1 MISIMRTI
9 MNIEK
14 LTTIEALENF
24 LNGSQAIA
32 YSVLGSKAENYQ
44 FIREVL
50 VKFSYITR
58 SKKDKGVVRSYLIK
72 LTGYSRQQLTRLI
85 GQHQRTG
92 LLKWQPCRTNGFTC
106 KYSKKDVQLLAK
118 MDELHDTPCG
128 QAVKKL
134 MERAYQIYDET
145 KYQNLSNISVSHL
158 YNLRG
163 SNGYKKQR
171 RTFEKTKS
179 KKCDIGVRKKP
190 RPNGEPGYIRI
201 DTVHQGDQG
210 KQKGV
215 YHINAVDEVTQF
227 EVLCSVEKISEHFLI
242 PVLKVLLDKF
252 PFNIISFHSD
262 NGSEYINK
270 NVAKLLKK
278 LHAEF
283 TKSRSRQTNDNAL
296 AESKNASVVRKILGY
311 QHIPQK
317 WAEELNEFNLKF
329 VYPYINFHRPCFFPE
344 IFTDK
349 KGKQHKKYPAK
360 NMMTPFDKL
369 KSIPN
374 AKKYLKSEVTFEIL
388 EKVAMEMSDNEAA
401 ELLQIER
408 RKLFKKIFE
417 LDRNRA

>member
-1 MISIMRTI
+1 MRAI
-9 MNIEK
+9 MNIEN
-14 LTTIEALENF
+14 LTSIEALENF
-24 LNGSQAIA
+24 LKGNQIVA
-32 YSVLGSKAENYQ
+32 YSVLGDKAEYYQ
-44 FIREVL
+44 FIHKTL
-50 VKFSYITR
+50 VKFSYMTC
-58 SKKDKGVVRSYLIK
+58 SKADKGIVRRYLIK

-85 GQHQRTG
+85 GQYTRTG
-92 LLKWQPCRTNGFTC
+92 RINWRPCRTNGFAC
-106 KYSKKDVQLLAK
+106 KYSQKDVQLLAK
-118 MDELHDTPCG
+118 MDERHDTPCG

-134 MERAYQIYDET
+134 MERAYQIYGET
-145 KYQNLSNISVSHL
+145 GYQNLSNISVAHL

-179 KKCDIGVRKKP
+179 KKCDIGERKKP
-190 RPNGEPGYIRI
+190 QPNGKPGYIRI
-201 DTVHQGDQG
+201 DTVHQGDQD

-227 EVLCSVEKISEHFLI
+227 EVVCSVEKISEQFLI
-242 PVLKVLLDKF
+242 PVLEVLLDKF
-252 PFNIISFHSD
+252 PFKIISFHSD
-262 NGSEYINK
+262 NGSEYINQ

-296 AESKNASVVRKILGY
+296 AESKNASVVRKILGF

-317 WAEELNEFNLKF
+317 WASELNEFNLKF
-329 VYPYINFHRPCFFPE
+329 VFPYINFHRPCFFPE
-344 IFTDK
+344 KFIDE
-349 KGKQHKKYPAK
+349 KGKQRTKYPAK

-374 AKKYLKSEVTFEIL
+374 AKKHLKPDVTFEIL

-401 ELLQIER
+401 ELLQKER
-408 RKLFKKIFE
+408 RKLFNQIFE
-417 LDRNRA
+417 PDRNMA